1 MRKSEGLLELEL
13 GRIEGVEEEQ
23 YLKVSIW
30 NISCRTSEG
39 VLRRDIINEL
49 QGQSDLLPVT

>member
-1 MRKSEGLLELEL
+1 MMKSEGLLELEL

-30 NISCRTSEG
+30 NISCRTREG
-39 VLRRDIINEL
+39 VSRRDIINEL